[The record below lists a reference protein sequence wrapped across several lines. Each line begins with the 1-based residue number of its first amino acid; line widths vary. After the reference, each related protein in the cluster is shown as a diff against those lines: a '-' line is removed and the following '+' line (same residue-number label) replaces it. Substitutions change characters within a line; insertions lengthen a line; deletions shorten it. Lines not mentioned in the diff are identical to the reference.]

1 MKSFVL
7 YAVMICIYLQSTKV
21 TDQFMKM
28 LLIIHVYIKIYI
40 RMKNKPIRLKIK
52 TNCIRI
58 RY

>member
-40 RMKNKPIRLKIK
+40 RLKIKPIRLKIK
-52 TNCIRI
+52 PNSVRI
-58 RY
+58 RL